1 MCCTCCLCLWLT
13 STLFFLRRSP
23 SPLHDDSMMQHLTDA
38 LLDTFETLS
47 IPLGAA
53 KGHGYE

>member
-1 MCCTCCLCLWLT
+1 LWLT

-53 KGHGYE
+53 TQQMRQSDHPPPT

>member
-1 MCCTCCLCLWLT
+1 
-13 STLFFLRRSP
+13 
-23 SPLHDDSMMQHLTDA
+23 MMQHLTDA